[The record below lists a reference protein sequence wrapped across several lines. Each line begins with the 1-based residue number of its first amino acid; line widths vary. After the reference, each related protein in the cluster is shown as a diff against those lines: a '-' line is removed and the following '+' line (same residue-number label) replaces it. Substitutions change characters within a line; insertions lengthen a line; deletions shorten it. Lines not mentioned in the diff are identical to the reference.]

1 MKASAAAISSATPT
15 AQSRATGRSRKWTS
29 FGEATMPPRLERRAC
44 GGKRGKRGKTCTI
57 GTLARK
63 KVGGEKRHRCFNIG
77 KRDKVEG
84 RVPERSEE
92 HTSELI
98 SLMRITD

>member
-44 GGKRGKRGKTCTI
+44 GGKRGKRGKPCTN
-57 GTLARK
+57 GTLARNK
-63 KVGGEKRHRCFNIG
+63 GGGEKGPRGYYIG
-77 KRDKVEG
+77 KDRKSVVEG
-84 RVPERSEE
+84 KSVYDRVDRGGR
-92 HTSELI
+92 
-98 SLMRITD
+98 RILK